1 LESVGVLKEE
11 DTSSQE
17 RPFQWVD
24 LNLDPFEKLVD
35 RHVKMVIALF
45 TGEHVD
51 TIFLLILLS
60 PCHDKKGTEKG

>member
-35 RHVKMVIALF
+35 RHVKMVRALF

-51 TIFLLILLS
+51 TIFFIDFVIAMS
-60 PCHDKKGTEKG
+60 RQKGH